1 MLDQIQRQIERR
13 YDLKSSHRV
22 SEFVVSDP
30 AVAEHLGGSPD
41 QSSEQLLL
49 RQDERGLE
57 LALYLE
63 PALVEGDTPLTL
75 NQYAAAVEGVSH
87 FTYVTFC
94 ARHDRSTTQLE
105 LELQGEVDKF
115 FALADHLAGG
125 QEGEGQPDLRLL
137 HEQLFDRVSY
147 REELDR
153 ESRDRYVTVNRL
165 AAQVCR
171 LWMSRYGDNLSHPGW
186 FADARRFY
194 RMAQQRKLRHAAGH

>member
-1 MLDQIQRQIERR
+1 MLDRIQRQIERR
-13 YDLKSSHRV
+13 YDLEAGHRV
-22 SEFVVSDP
+22 SQFVVSDP
-30 AVAEHLGGSPD
+30 EIAQNLGGRPD
-41 QSSEQLLL
+41 QSNEQLLL

-63 PALVEGDTPLTL
+63 PALVDGHAPLTL

-115 FALADHLAGG
+115 FALADHLSK
-125 QEGEGQPDLRLL
+125 QSESEGQPNLRAL

-147 REELDR
+147 REALDQ

>member
-1 MLDQIQRQIERR
+1 MLNQIQRQIERR
-13 YDLKSSHRV
+13 YDLESGHRV

-30 AVAEHLGGSPD
+30 NVAQHLGASPN
-41 QSSEQLLL
+41 QSNEQLLL
-49 RQDERGLE
+49 RQDEQGLE

-63 PALVEGDTPLTL
+63 PALVEGREPLTL

-115 FALADHLAGG
+115 FALADHLADQADGG
-125 QEGEGQPDLRLL
+125 KTDLRLL
-137 HEQLFDRVSY
+137 HEQLFDKVSF
-147 REELDR
+147 RQDLDR
-153 ESRDRYVTVNRL
+153 ESHHRYVMVNRL

-171 LWMSRYGDNLSHPGW
+171 LWMSRYGDNISHPSW
-186 FADARRFY
+186 RADARRFY